1 LSFSLTD
8 DQVRRLRMRA
18 QWLDGRAHDG
28 GVAAIAGAVVGV
40 QAQDTA
46 AADHSLR
53 ARGTGLTV
61 GDVKCA
67 VVDDRSVVRTW
78 CMRGTLH
85 LVAAEDL
92 QWLLPVLAP
101 TAIHRSRRRMQQLG
115 LDAGTAE
122 RGVHRLAEVLADG
135 APRTR
140 VDLAAAL
147 ADDDIPLEGQALPH
161 LLRYAA
167 LRGVIC
173 NGPLQAGKDT
183 YVRLDAWLGPAPDD
197 PHEDGLARLAG
208 RYLAAYGPAS
218 LDDFAY
224 WSGLRKGE
232 AKQGWDAVVHETV
245 EVDVAGRAARMPAH
259 RVAWMDEPDDSRAGA
274 RRPIVRLLGMFDA
287 YLLGYR
293 PRDLALAPEH
303 AHRLIPGTGGMIRAA
318 LLVDGR
324 VRGVWTTR
332 RSGGGLEILVEPF
345 ARLSVG
351 VRQGL
356 EAEVEGI
363 SRFLGV
369 PATLRT
375 KRM

>member
-1 LSFSLTD
+1 MALSLTD

-18 QWLDGRAHDG
+18 QWLDGRPHDG
-28 GVAAIAGAVVGV
+28 GVAAIAGAVVGI
-40 QAQDTA
+40 QAQATA
-46 AADHSLR
+46 AADYSLR

-61 GDVKCA
+61 ADVKRA

-115 LDAGTAE
+115 LDAGAAE
-122 RGVHRLAEVLADG
+122 RGIRRLAEVLADG

-140 VDLAAAL
+140 ADLAAAL
-147 ADDDIPLEGQALPH
+147 AHDDIPLEGQALPH
-161 LLRYAA
+161 LVRYAA

-173 NGPLQAGKDT
+173 NGPLRGGKDT
-183 YVRLDAWLGPAPDD
+183 YVPCDAWLGSAPGD
-197 PHEDGLARLAG
+197 PPEDGLARLAG

-224 WSGLRKGE
+224 WSGLPKGM
-232 AKQGWDAVVHETV
+232 AGQGWDAVIHETV
-245 EVDVAGRAARMPAH
+245 DVDVAARWDADLEAWVSELNFA
-259 RVAWMDEPDDSRAGA
+259 VAGESRSL
-274 RRPIVRLLGMFDA
+274 VRLLGMFDA

-293 PRDLALAPEH
+293 RRGLALAPEH
-303 AHRLIPGTGGMIRAA
+303 AHRLVPGTGGMIRAA

-332 RSGGGLEILVEPF
+332 RSGGSLEILVEPF
-345 ARLSVG
+345 GKLPADVRRG
-351 VRQGL
+351 V

-363 SRFLGV
+363 GRFLDV

-375 KRM
+375 GRT